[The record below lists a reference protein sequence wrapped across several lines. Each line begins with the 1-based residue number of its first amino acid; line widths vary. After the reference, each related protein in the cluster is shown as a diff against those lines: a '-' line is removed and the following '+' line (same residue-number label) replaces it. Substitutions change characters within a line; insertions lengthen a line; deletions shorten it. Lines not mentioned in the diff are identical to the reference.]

1 MWDNE
6 WIISMKSFPLCNFL
20 IFKVDRTMK
29 RFAATCGTA
38 DSDSDGGYTAFPV
51 SVSRMTFVFVSRVVL
66 SYEFISQAINIV
78 NPCFLV
84 LKEAI
89 KERRGKWEGQ
99 TSGLEAEAET

>member
-1 MWDNE
+1 
-6 WIISMKSFPLCNFL
+6 MKSFPLCNFL
-20 IFKVDRTMK
+20 IFKVDCTMK

-38 DSDSDGGYTAFPV
+38 DSDSGHTAFPV
-51 SVSRMTFVFVSRVVL
+51 SVSGMTFVFVSRVVL

-78 NPCFLV
+78 KPCFLV

-99 TSGLEAEAET
+99 TSGWEAEAET

>member
-1 MWDNE
+1 
-6 WIISMKSFPLCNFL
+6 MKSFPLCNFL
-20 IFKVDRTMK
+20 IFKVDCTMK

-38 DSDSDGGYTAFPV
+38 DSDSDSGHTAFPV
-51 SVSRMTFVFVSRVVL
+51 SVSGMTFVFVSRVVL

-78 NPCFLV
+78 KPCFLV

-99 TSGLEAEAET
+99 TSGWEAEAET